1 MNKWSNTSKE
11 RLEQCDERLQA
22 LAEAVLQIHDC
33 SVLTGHRSENAQN
46 QAYVEGYSTIQWPY
60 SKHNKLP
67 SLAIDL
73 APFPINWKNTKR
85 FYYFAGIVMG
95 VAKQMNLPIRW
106 GGDWDMDNDLDDS
119 NFLDLVHF
127 EIKES
132 EP

>member
-1 MNKWSNTSKE
+1 VNKWSNTSKE

-127 EIKES
+127 EIKE
-132 EP
+132 

>member
-46 QAYVEGYSTIQWPY
+46 QAYVEGYSSIQWPN
-60 SKHNKLP
+60 SKHNSQP

-73 APFPINWKNTKR
+73 APFPIDWKNTKR

-127 EIKES
+127 EIKE
-132 EP
+132 

>member
-73 APFPINWKNTKR
+73 APFPIDWENTKR

-127 EIKES
+127 EINE
-132 EP
+132 

>member
-73 APFPINWKNTKR
+73 APFPIDWKNTKR

-127 EIKES
+127 EIKE
-132 EP
+132 

>member
-127 EIKES
+127 EIKE
-132 EP
+132 

>member
-73 APFPINWKNTKR
+73 APFPIDWKNTKR

-95 VAKQMNLPIRW
+95 AAKQMNLPIRW

-127 EIKES
+127 EIKE
-132 EP
+132 

>member
-46 QAYVEGYSTIQWPY
+46 QAYVEGYSSIQWPN

-73 APFPINWKNTKR
+73 APFPIDWENTKR

-127 EIKES
+127 EINE
-132 EP
+132 

>member
-1 MNKWSNTSKE
+1 MNRWSTTSKN
-11 RLEQCDERLQA
+11 RLEQCDERLQQ
-22 LAEAVLQIHDC
+22 LADAVLQIHDC

-46 QAYVEGYSTIQWPY
+46 QAYVEGYSTIQWPN
-60 SKHNKLP
+60 SKHNSLP

-73 APFPINWKNTKR
+73 APFPIDWKNTKR

-95 VAKQMNLPIRW
+95 VAKQMGLSIRW

-127 EIKES
+127 EIKE
-132 EP
+132 

>member
-73 APFPINWKNTKR
+73 APFPIDWENTKR

-127 EIKES
+127 EIKE
-132 EP
+132 

>member
-1 MNKWSNTSKE
+1 MNKWSNASKE

-60 SKHNKLP
+60 SKHNSLP

-73 APFPINWKNTKR
+73 APFPIDWDNTKR

-95 VAKQMNLPIRW
+95 VAKQMGLSIRW

-127 EIKES
+127 EIKE
-132 EP
+132 

>member
-60 SKHNKLP
+60 SKHNSLP

-73 APFPINWKNTKR
+73 APFPIDWENTKR

-127 EIKES
+127 EINE
-132 EP
+132 

>member
-73 APFPINWKNTKR
+73 APFPIDWENTKR

-95 VAKQMNLPIRW
+95 VAKQMGLPIRW

-127 EIKES
+127 EINE
-132 EP
+132 